1 MCLDEAGDGI
11 EGVEEGEEDSC
22 GAAAEVREGADM
34 MVVVVDKA
42 RLMLAQWVVEDGE
55 YARAR
60 YFAGQIERE
69 SELGRE
75 AQDVLSR
82 CGIGE
87 DLGE

>member
-1 MCLDEAGDGI
+1 MCLDEAGDGV
-11 EGVEEGEEDSC
+11 EGAEGEEDSC

-34 MVVVVDKA
+34 TEVMDKA
-42 RLMLAQWVVEDGE
+42 RLLLAQWAVENGE

-60 YFAGQIERE
+60 YFAGQMERE

-82 CGIGE
+82 CGTTRI
-87 DLGE
+87 